1 MFSLFVAAGCL
12 VAVDLGLDRKY
23 QVGSR
28 DVLLQ
33 MSVLAILC
41 VGALLPVM
49 SSRRL
54 RREQADQ
61 RATIDALRQQE
72 RMEKALLETL
82 IASAPVGFSFVDAD
96 LRIVRVNERAAAMV
110 GSRPEDLVGRHVC
123 SVSPDAPQSVEA
135 AYRSVLDDG
144 VTIEGRRVTQERDG
158 RISHFELSHYPVR
171 LGDGRPLG
179 VGVVVEDVTDRVATG
194 LELERLLNTER
205 ASRGASEVANRD
217 LLERNDALRGA
228 QRSFYERTQMLRALT
243 DLAEDV
249 MFVLD
254 REGRCRMI
262 NTSGARAVGAL
273 PEDVIGTTYDA
284 FLPKEFSQRAR
295 NRDLEVMDT
304 GRTVVDEETLDTPQ
318 GARLMVT
325 TRAPWVV
332 DGETI
337 GVVVLARTIVPVSG
351 DDRDRG
357 LFQAEARAAESTMR
371 RALKRLAEQNAG
383 LQELD
388 RARDEIVAL
397 VSHDLRT
404 PLTSIRGYTELLK
417 TGHGV
422 DERGRGFLEVIE
434 RNSRRLL
441 ELVDDLLV
449 VAQHKVGA
457 FTVRV
462 DELDLARLVSE
473 SLATFAPT
481 AAAKQIALVQ
491 RVDGCAPVVGDA
503 ARLGRMLD
511 NLVANAVKF
520 TQPGGVIEVG
530 LTMSAERAVL
540 RVRDNGPGIAPRD
553 HEHIFDHFAR
563 AREADG
569 GGLRGIGLGLA
580 IARAIAEAHA
590 GTIGLDSSPGTG
602 ATFWVDLPIVGP
614 PETEDRISSPDTD
627 SESVPQ
633 SIGVS
638 L

>member
-1 MFSLFVAAGCL
+1 MLVVFVAAGCL
-12 VAVDLGLDRKY
+12 VAVDLGLDRSRGA
-23 QVGSR
+23 GSL
-28 DVLLQ
+28 DALLQ
-33 MSVLAILC
+33 MSALVILC
-41 VGALLPVM
+41 VGALLTVM
-49 SSRRL
+49 SCRGL
-54 RREQADQ
+54 RREHSDQ
-61 RATIDALRQQE
+61 RATIDALHQQE
-72 RMEKALLETL
+72 RTEQALLETL

-96 LRIVRVNERAAAMV
+96 LRIRRVNERAAAMV
-110 GSRPEDLVGRHVC
+110 GSRPEDLVGRHVAT
-123 SVSPDAPQSVEA
+123 VSPDERQSVEET
-135 AYRSVLDDG
+135 YRSVLDDG
-144 VTIEGRRVTQERDG
+144 VTIDGRRVTQERDG

-179 VGVVVEDVTDRVATG
+179 VGVVVEDVTHRVETQ
-194 LELERLLNTER
+194 LELECVLNAER
-205 ASRGASEVANRD
+205 ESREATEVANRD

-228 QRSFYERTQMLRALT
+228 QRSFFERTQMLRALT

-249 MFVLD
+249 MFVVD

-262 NTSGARAVGAL
+262 NTAGARTVGAL

-284 FLPKEFSQRAR
+284 FLPKELSQRAR
-295 NRDLEVMDT
+295 KRDLEVMTT
-304 GRTVVDEETLDTPQ
+304 GHTVVDDETLDTPE
-318 GARLMVT
+318 GARRMVT

-337 GVVVLARTIVPVSG
+337 GVVVLARTITPLG
-351 DDRDRG
+351 ARDRDPG
-357 LFQAEARAAESTMR
+357 LLHAEARAAESTMK
-371 RALKRLAEQNAG
+371 RALKRLAEQNTR

-388 RARDEIVAL
+388 RAKDEIVAL

-422 DERGRGFLEVIE
+422 DERGQRFIEVIE

-462 DELDLARLVSE
+462 DELDLAQLVSE
-473 SLATFAPT
+473 SLATFAPA

-491 RVDGCAPVVGDA
+491 RVDGSAPVVGDA

-520 TQPGGVIEVG
+520 TQPGGVVEVG
-530 LTMSAERAVL
+530 LTMSAERALL
-540 RVRDNGPGIAPRD
+540 RVRDNGPGIAPAD
-553 HEHIFDHFAR
+553 QAHVFDHFAR

-602 ATFWVDLPIVGP
+602 ATFWVDLPVDGP
-614 PETEDRISSPDTD
+614 PDNEDPIGHRDA
-627 SESVPQ
+627 ESDPILQPIRV
-633 SIGVS
+633 
-638 L
+638 